1 MANDKLQR
9 RRVQEENFSVSLSG
23 KHVFGA
29 YLNMA
34 LYNFNKTMLYIFA
47 QSGIN
52 GNYSD
57 KQIIYLLHALYLKS
71 AFTKPN
77 FTPIEKQLCKS
88 IFLKNA
94 DDQIQ
99 MQSLLFKHF
108 PALEVIILK
117 EKEKEKEKEKR
128 ENEKSEK
135 KKNTNHLGYT
145 KDISLADC
153 LRVIHLLG
161 MTLAEQRNYYTH
173 ADPYDTKAEREEQYK
188 HQSEIVDMLD
198 WLTKSSRGVLK
209 KQEGLTQREFEFMT
223 GTERYQKVGKVF
235 REHEDF
241 YFTVKKKYEDKKNN
255 KKIYIL
261 SDFGVLYLG
270 VLFLSKNYAKLFVE
284 ESKLFKC
291 SPFNEDENNVML
303 DMMSIYRVHRPRLH
317 RLDSKDNKS
326 AMTMDMLTEMRR
338 CPQELYELL
347 SPEDRAKFE
356 MDNDYKMLRN
366 GDRFPYMM
374 LQYIDENE
382 MFKYI
387 RFQLL
392 LGSFRYKFYDKQC
405 IDSETRVRRLQKEIH
420 GYGRLQDVRDKR
432 LEMWAE
438 VLQKRQE
445 QEDKE
450 LFVADNAETQP
461 YITDRQPSY
470 HISNNRI
477 GLYWERNKDPRQ
489 FELFDADYTY
499 LPKLS
504 VEHEDKSIDLV
515 EPRCFLSIYDIGAM
529 YFYEYLRKT
538 HNADAPSA
546 EQLIID
552 YEEQYRR
559 FFDEVAQGKIT
570 PCADKEA
577 FAQMLA
583 QRYPLL
589 SISGIPDKLRLY
601 LSGSTLMHEGQT
613 ETSRQRLVRLTIDA
627 LNKRAEEIQL
637 RLDTLKVD
645 REKGNVKH
653 GKLARYLAKSMLE
666 WQPSLDGKGF
676 DKLTGENFNVLTNY
690 LAVYNE
696 YRVTQLGGL
705 KLAQVLK
712 NAHLLD
718 SNNRHPFLQDVL
730 NNERGNRNVEQF
742 YWNYLIRE
750 KQYVLSCK
758 KALESNPSDS
768 ALAALPFVH
777 YRSMRFAERTEQ
789 EMRSLASRYSAV
801 QLPDGLFTSHILHV
815 LKTACADNAELQ
827 AALTIDKDKSVNPL
841 NNASY
846 LLSVYYRTV
855 LHDNSQPFYFYERIG
870 EVTKAHDRAIRRFKS
885 QDMILFLATKVMLVR
900 LIMAN
905 NKNLPLDDIK
915 LENVCTE
922 SLLRHTFT
930 MRVSVP
936 INGEKVFIEQQ
947 NMSFKNYGEFY
958 RCLADERLE
967 TLLTG
972 IVDSIKPNKQGEK
985 VVRYGDIMNELLS
998 YDRNRSKVFELAQM
1012 IERVALHSHAEL
1024 YDPSSPAFFD
1034 EGNKDLPKRNNFKA
1048 MIKLIDRLNNTEL
1061 TDAQRTLL
1069 ITIRNAFSHN
1079 NYKIDLQSVM
1089 KIRQLPEVA
1098 NGITKYLQQFIA

>member
-1 MANDKLQR
+1 MAYNKPQR
-9 RRVQEENFSVSLSG
+9 RIQAEDFSVSLSG

-34 LYNFNKTMLYIFA
+34 LYNFVKTILHIFS

-57 KQIIYLLHALYLKS
+57 KQVIYLLHALYLKS
-71 AFTKPN
+71 AYTKPN
-77 FTPIEKQLCKS
+77 FTPIEKQLCKNS
-88 IFLKNA
+88 FLKKA
-94 DDQIQ
+94 DDQTQ

-108 PALEVIILK
+108 PALEVIIHK
-117 EKEKEKEKEKR
+117 EKDKEKR
-128 ENEKSEK
+128 ENDKSDK

-161 MTLAEQRNYYTH
+161 LTLFEQRNYYTH
-173 ADPYDTKAEREEQYK
+173 TDPYNTEAELEDQYK
-188 HQSEIVDMLD
+188 HQSQIVDMLN
-198 WLTKSSRGVLK
+198 WLTKSSRCVLK
-209 KQEGLTQREFEFMT
+209 KQEGLTQREFEFLT
-223 GTERYQKVGKVF
+223 GTDRYQKIGKVF
-235 REHEDF
+235 REHDNF
-241 YFTVKKKYEDKKNN
+241 YFTVKKKHE
-255 KKIYIL
+255 KIHIL

-270 VLFLSKNYAKLFVE
+270 VLFLSKDYAKMFVE
-284 ESKLFKC
+284 ESRLFER
-291 SPFNEDENNVML
+291 SPFNKDENNMML

-317 RLDSKDNKS
+317 RLDTKDNKS

-338 CPQELYELL
+338 CPRELYELL
-347 SPEDRAKFE
+347 SPEVKAQFV

-366 GDRFPYMM
+366 GDKFPYMM
-374 LQYIDENE
+374 LEYMDQNE
-382 MFKYI
+382 MFKRI

-392 LGSFRYKFYDKQC
+392 LGTFRYKFYDKKC
-405 IDSETRVRRLQKEIH
+405 IDSKTRIRRLQKEIH

-438 VLQKRQE
+438 LLQKRQE

-450 LFVADNAETQP
+450 FLVADNADTQP
-461 YITDRQPSY
+461 YITNRQPSY

-477 GLYWERNKDPRQ
+477 GLFWERSKDPRQ
-489 FELFDADYTY
+489 FELFDAEYTY

-504 VEHEDKSIDLV
+504 VEHKDKSIDLA

-529 YFYEYLRKT
+529 YFYEYLRKA
-538 HNADAPSA
+538 HNADVPSA

-552 YEEQYRR
+552 YEEQYRH
-559 FFDEVAQGKIT
+559 FFDEVAQGHLT

-577 FAQMLA
+577 FAQILA
-583 QRYPLL
+583 QHYSLL
-589 SISGIPDKLRLY
+589 SISSIPDKIRLY
-601 LSGSTLMHEGQT
+601 LSGSNLAHDGKT

-627 LNKRAEEIQL
+627 LNKRAEDIQL

-666 WQPSLDGKGF
+666 WQPSTDGKGF

-696 YRVTQLGGL
+696 YRLTQLGGI
-705 KLAQVLK
+705 KLEQMLK
-712 NAHLLD
+712 NAHLTG
-718 SNNRHPFLQDVL
+718 SKNPHPFIEEVL
-730 NNERGNRNVEQF
+730 RPGNRNIEEL
-742 YWNYLIRE
+742 YKNYLICE
-750 KQYVLSCK
+750 KQYVISCK
-758 KALESNPSDS
+758 KALEVNPSDA
-768 ALAALPFVH
+768 ALAALPFAH
-777 YRSMRFAERTEQ
+777 YCSMRFAERTEQ
-789 EMRSLASRYSAV
+789 EMRSLASRYSSV
-801 QLPDGLFTSHILHV
+801 QLPDGLFTKHILDL
-815 LKTACADNAELQ
+815 LKTYCADNAELQ
-827 AALTIDKDKSVNPL
+827 EALTIDKDKSVNPL

-846 LLSVYYRTV
+846 LLSVYYRIV
-855 LHDNSQPFYFYERIG
+855 LHDNSQPFYFSKRIA
-870 EVTKAHDRAIRRFKS
+870 EATKAHDRTIRRFKS
-885 QDMILFLATKVMLVR
+885 QDMILFLAAKEMLTR

-922 SLLRHTFT
+922 SVLRHTFT

-936 INGEKVFIEQQ
+936 VKGETVFIEQQ
-947 NMSFKNYGEFY
+947 NMSFKNYGELY

-972 IVDSIKPNKQGEK
+972 IIDSIKPNKQGEK
-985 VVRYGDIMNELLS
+985 IVRYGDIMNELKS
-998 YDRNRSKVFELAQM
+998 YDVNRSKVFELTQK
-1012 IERVALHSHAEL
+1012 IERVAIDTHAEL
-1024 YDPSSPAFFD
+1024 LDSSNPAFYDD
-1034 EGNKDLPKRNNFKA
+1034 ENKTLPKRNNFKA
-1048 MIKLIDRLNNTEL
+1048 MIKLIDQLNNTRL
-1061 TDAQRTLL
+1061 TDDQRTLL

-1079 NYKIDLQSVM
+1079 NYRIDLQSII
-1089 KIRQLPEVA
+1089 KIRQLPEVT
-1098 NGITKYLQQFIA
+1098 NGIIKYIEQFVP